1 VSVDTLLD
9 KHATLVFGVDGAPD
23 DYGQPTVTETEA
35 TSGCYYRLMSTDDVD
50 SLSRQQIDY
59 KVYLPITL
67 DVTGLLAI
75 VIDGERYDVQGPA
88 HAQWNPRLS
97 RDEFWVLSVR
107 RAV

>member
-1 VSVDTLLD
+1 MSVATLLD
-9 KHATLVFGVDGAPD
+9 KQATLVFGTEGAQD
-23 DYGQPTVTETEA
+23 AYGQPTVTETEV

-67 DVTGLLAI
+67 DVSGLLAV

-88 HAQWNPRLS
+88 HAQWNPRLL